1 MMTIPET
8 HPLYI
13 TDQQTAS
20 DSTFWQ
26 DFLNQISTQLQ
37 ASLTNPS
44 LRSTLWG
51 EIQAASFLAEE
62 AGGRFGF
69 DFENSFGSPSLYQAF
84 SAYFANPN
92 SGSLQAVQRALT
104 TISGDAIPPNPGKE
118 SFKALA
124 EGTLEFLIMN
134 LASQTKDNNQIL
146 GMIQLIQSFCQA
158 MGPSLSPPLLIYIN
172 QIEQDYQN
180 YINAPADPSYLF
192 DAEQQA
198 LDMINFLESNS

>member
-1 MMTIPET
+1 MTIPEIQ
-8 HPLYI
+8 PLSFP
-13 TDQQTAS
+13 QQSAAS
-20 DSTFWQ
+20 GSSFWQ
-26 DFLNQISTQLQ
+26 DFLNQISSQLE
-37 ASLTNPS
+37 ASLTDPT

-51 EIQAASFLAEE
+51 EIEAASFLAEE

-69 DFENSFGSPSLYQAF
+69 DFENSFGSPSLFQAF
-84 SAYFANPN
+84 SAYIANPN
-92 SGSLQAVQRALT
+92 SSTMQAVQRALT
-104 TISGDAIPPNPGKE
+104 TLSGDQIPPNPGKE

-124 EGTLEFLIMN
+124 EGTLEFLIMS
-134 LASQTKDNNQIL
+134 LASQSKDNNEIL
-146 GMIQLIQSFCQA
+146 GIIQLIQSFCQS
-158 MGPSLSPPLLIYIN
+158 MGPSISPPLLIYIN